1 MRITKLILTL
11 AYVTHVS
18 GCIWQIIARI
28 ELADTLEITPTAFF
42 PEPNLLLGSSGVI
55 NAYIR
60 SIHFAWTNLAGIGNF
75 DSTPVT
81 TLEVVGTLII
91 HICGVTLYAIM
102 TGAVVNILEE
112 LTSKDNEIQRELA
125 ELGTFMKDCN
135 VPPDVQK
142 KTMEGFVMR
151 RLVASSGGAS
161 ESQCADEI
169 PKMNADIMTSLPK
182 HLQAELKVYS
192 RSESIQRRDDTL
204 KCCSANFLFAL
215 AGELQGS
222 QVLLPGDYFLEE
234 GQGPPRQVI
243 VVESGT
249 LEIEVDDKAIKVLR
263 QGDMIGKPWLLKAL
277 DQNCNNLTTIS
288 EEEEEE
294 GPDITQIVKHVP
306 TAHSFSEWIDITD
319 GCTSNLKIR
328 ALSECRLATGL
339 SSPHDVRALRKRFPK
354 DFAILRSDKD
364 RVVSALQKVAVTRN
378 IVRASMAFKRQ
389 LRHSPSA

>member
-1 MRITKLILTL
+1 MRIAKLIFTL

-28 ELADTLEITPTAFF
+28 ELGTDTLEIVPTAFF

-125 ELGTFMKDCN
+125 ELGMFMKDCN

-142 KTMEGFVMR
+142 RTMEGFVMR

-161 ESQCADEI
+161 ESQSAEEI
-169 PKMNADIMTSLPK
+169 PKMNADVMASLPK
-182 HLQAELKVYS
+182 HLQTELTVYC

-204 KCCSANFLFAL
+204 KCCSADFLFAL

-222 QVLLPGDYFLEE
+222 QVLLPGDHLLQE

-263 QGDMIGKPWLLKAL
+263 QGDIIGKPWLLKAL
-277 DQNCNNLTTIS
+277 DQNCNSLSTIS
-288 EEEEEE
+288 EEE

-319 GCTSNLKIR
+319 GCTNNLRIR
-328 ALSECRLATGL
+328 ALSECRLAIGL
-339 SSPHDVRALRKRFPK
+339 SSAHDIRALRKRFPK
-354 DFAILRSDKD
+354 DFAVLRNDKD

-378 IVRASMAFKRQ
+378 IVRASMAFKHQ